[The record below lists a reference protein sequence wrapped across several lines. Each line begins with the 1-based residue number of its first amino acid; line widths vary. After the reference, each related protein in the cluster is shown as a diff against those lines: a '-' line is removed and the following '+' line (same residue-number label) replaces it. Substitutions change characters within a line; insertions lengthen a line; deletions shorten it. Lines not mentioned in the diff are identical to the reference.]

1 MRQISYLCLA
11 TGCFSRNRGLHPPQ
25 YLTIC
30 LSIDL
35 SVYPSIYP
43 VIQLASY
50 QSPNLTIYLIIVSR
64 WVSVHCSFL
73 KVCFVFIYKLLVT
86 IGFFLLFA
94 EAGLSKK
101 NKTKYIIL
109 SKVFFPPPSTRP
121 SHFSQNAK
129 SRVLKVEEKKKA
141 LSLSLSLSL
150 YGVLLKPVYRFASLP
165 LYPPTNIHPG
175 YIEVLLYTLH
185 TPLKKRGRLR
195 GLREDTH
202 KQVFFSGR
210 TSKVWVLPPPPK
222 TLVAQNHL
230 FYNFFLSLYENG
242 LKWMKQTNKKYQSIL
257 IENIIFQ
264 ILSIKWIFVDRY
276 WPVLNIAC
284 NFFLF
289 FSCVSWGSDNFF

>member
-1 MRQISYLCLA
+1 MVWLFEGLSSFSISAVLRTQAALEAILNLPPPPFPFGSYVPTFVTSSPPPPPFTPPSPFCFTSPPPPPLRWAPPPMRQISYLCLA

-141 LSLSLSLSL
+141 LSLSLSL
-150 YGVLLKPVYRFASLP
+150 YGVLL
-165 LYPPTNIHPG
+165 
-175 YIEVLLYTLH
+175 
-185 TPLKKRGRLR
+185 
-195 GLREDTH
+195 
-202 KQVFFSGR
+202 
-210 TSKVWVLPPPPK
+210 
-222 TLVAQNHL
+222 
-230 FYNFFLSLYENG
+230 
-242 LKWMKQTNKKYQSIL
+242 
-257 IENIIFQ
+257 
-264 ILSIKWIFVDRY
+264 
-276 WPVLNIAC
+276 
-284 NFFLF
+284 
-289 FSCVSWGSDNFF
+289 